1 MERFMSSVEGNR
13 LVTVAVNTRR
23 SSLSPRLVMIS
34 PMANTPTAT
43 TTNPMPSES
52 SGKPKL
58 KRCTPVLTSL
68 PTRPS
73 SRPVTTIASDLIMS
87 P

>member
-1 MERFMSSVEGNR
+1 
-13 LVTVAVNTRR
+13 
-23 SSLSPRLVMIS
+23 MIS
-34 PMANTPTAT
+34 PIANTPTAT

-52 SGKPKL
+52 SAKPKL

-68 PTRPS
+68 PTSPNR
-73 SRPVTTIASDLIMS
+73 RPVTTIASDFTMS